1 MMDSQLNDLSNLFS
15 QLGLDKDQK
24 AIKHFLNK
32 HFLKN
37 DEKLED
43 ATFWNP
49 SQKAFLV
56 EERNQD
62 ADWCEAIDELDTLLR
77 H

>member
-15 QLGLDKDQK
+15 QLGLDKDPG
-24 AIKHFLNK
+24 AIEHFLNK
-32 HFLKN
+32 HSLKN

-56 EERNQD
+56 EERDQD
-62 ADWCEAIDELDTLLR
+62 ADWCEAIDELDVLLR

>member
-15 QLGLDKDQK
+15 QLGLDKNPD
-24 AIKHFLNK
+24 AIEHFLSK
-32 HFLKN
+32 HSLKS

-43 ATFWNP
+43 AAFWNP
-49 SQKAFLV
+49 SQKAFLI
-56 EERNQD
+56 EERDQD

>member
-1 MMDSQLNDLSNLFS
+1 MMDAQFNDLSSLFS
-15 QLGLDKDQK
+15 QLGLETEPE
-24 AIKHFLNK
+24 AIVQ
-32 HFLKN
+32 FLKQHSLKK

-43 ATFWNP
+43 ADFWNA

-56 EERNQD
+56 EERELD
-62 ADWCEAIDELDTLLR
+62 AQWCEAIDELDTLLR

>member
-1 MMDSQLNDLSNLFS
+1 MDAQFNDLSNLFS
-15 QLGLDKDQK
+15 QLGLETEPE
-24 AIKHFLNK
+24 AIVQ
-32 HFLKN
+32 FLKQHSLKK

-43 ATFWNP
+43 ADFWNA

-56 EERNQD
+56 EERGLD
-62 ADWCEAIDELDTLLR
+62 AQWCEAIDELDTLLR